1 MSKLSQCTHRGIE
14 EENIVSLSYL
24 DHLISMDFFFDLVL
38 VLGVCC
44 CYYFVLF
51 YFLTMKRHSAFTFT
65 TVIDILYEIF
75 KAIIKKSLN

>member
-24 DHLISMDFFFDLVL
+24 DHLISMDFFLIWCL

-44 CYYFVLF
+44 CYYFVLL
-51 YFLTMKRHSAFTFT
+51 YFLTMKRHSAFTST
-65 TVIDILYEIF
+65 TVVDILYEIF